1 MKAHLMYPDRDFGLQ
16 QESLATQPY
25 RKVEVRPKLL
35 SNEDA
40 LIQDLELNTLF
51 NAMAGGDKFL
61 FAAAR
66 QAVLSG
72 LRDDLETIRY
82 RQAVLKDT
90 LRNVSI
96 VKTIYDVAL
105 EAIEHERRRWWGIFS
120 KNYPSGTLHSAVEL
134 VQMFMGKLSQLKR
147 LADEHSDKF
156 ESEGFR
162 TFFAM
167 LKAELADEYF
177 ASVKAHLKELK
188 FGQGVLVSAHLG
200 KGNQGTNYVLRLS
213 PDKRPSWIKRIFPR
227 RRPAYTFR
235 IDPRDEAGARA
246 LGELQDRGINL
257 VANALAQS
265 ADHILS
271 FLVML
276 RTELAFYLA
285 CANLHHQLG
294 RKGVPVCFPVP
305 APSGA
310 RSHSCV
316 GLRDVCLALSMDQ
329 IVVGNDLDADGKDL
343 VIITGANKGG
353 KSTFLRGVG
362 LAQLMMQCGMFVA
375 AESFSADIRRSLF
388 THYKREEDVTMK
400 SGKFDEE
407 LSRMS
412 GIADGLTPDSM
423 LLFNESFGATN
434 EREGSEIA
442 WQIVRALLE
451 ARVKTFFVTHL
462 YEFAHGLCEDKM
474 DSATFLRAERQPDGR
489 RTFKLVPGEPFQTS
503 YGVDLYNEIFG
514 GAADR
519 TRAG

>member
-105 EAIEHERRRWWGIFS
+105 AAIEHERRRWWGIFS

-134 VQMFMGKLSQLKR
+134 VQMFMGKLSQLKH

-177 ASVKAHLKELK
+177 ARVKAHLKELK
-188 FGQGVLVSAHLG
+188 FGQGVLVSVQLG
-200 KGNQGTNYVLRLS
+200 KGNQGTNYVLRHS
-213 PDKRPSWIKRIFPR
+213 PDKRPWWIERFFPR
-227 RRPAYTFR
+227 RRPAHTFR

-246 LGELQDRGINL
+246 LGITNSAERECRIVFPFPRRL
-257 VANALAQS
+257 VLA
-265 ADHILS
+265 A
-271 FLVML
+271 
-276 RTELAFYLA
+276 T
-285 CANLHHQLG
+285 
-294 RKGVPVCFPVP
+294 
-305 APSGA
+305 
-310 RSHSCV
+310 
-316 GLRDVCLALSMDQ
+316 LALDYAMSVWLSAWIKLSWATTWMPTERTSSSSPARTG
-329 IVVGNDLDADGKDL
+329 VGNPL
-343 VIITGANKGG
+343 
-353 KSTFLRGVG
+353 S
-362 LAQLMMQCGMFVA
+362 CA
-375 AESFSADIRRSLF
+375 AWAWRS
-388 THYKREEDVTMK
+388 
-400 SGKFDEE
+400 
-407 LSRMS
+407 
-412 GIADGLTPDSM
+412 
-423 LLFNESFGATN
+423 
-434 EREGSEIA
+434 
-442 WQIVRALLE
+442 
-451 ARVKTFFVTHL
+451 
-462 YEFAHGLCEDKM
+462 
-474 DSATFLRAERQPDGR
+474 
-489 RTFKLVPGEPFQTS
+489 
-503 YGVDLYNEIFG
+503 
-514 GAADR
+514 
-519 TRAG
+519 